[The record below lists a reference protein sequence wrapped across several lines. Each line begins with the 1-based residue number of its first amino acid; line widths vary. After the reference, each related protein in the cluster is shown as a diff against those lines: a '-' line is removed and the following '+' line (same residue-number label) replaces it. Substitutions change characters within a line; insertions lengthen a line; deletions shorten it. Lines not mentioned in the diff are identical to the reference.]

1 MCVRKTVNPFR
12 AVAIG
17 DEFGFD
23 SDQVVRNEVLR
34 RFHFGKQPAV
44 LLIQKTG
51 EEKISAG
58 LDFVAGIIRMVNLGE
73 KHREDVIVY
82 HILGYLFKAF

>member
-1 MCVRKTVNPFR
+1 MCVRKTVNPLR
-12 AVAIG
+12 AVTFG
-17 DEFGFD
+17 NGFGFD
-23 SDQVVRNEVLR
+23 ADQVVRNIILR

-58 LDFVAGIIRMVNLGE
+58 LDFVGLLN
-73 KHREDVIVY
+73 
-82 HILGYLFKAF
+82 ILMPIN

>member
-1 MCVRKTVNPFR
+1 MRKTVNPFR
-12 AVAIG
+12 AEAFG
-17 DEFGFD
+17 NGFGFD
-23 SDQVVRNEVLR
+23 PDQIVRNEVLR

-73 KHREDVIVY
+73 EHRKDVIIY
-82 HILGYLFKAF
+82 HIL